1 MSSLFDTATPHPAGY
16 REVEVRPL
24 FEAPRDD
31 LALVDVR
38 EPAELAGL
46 LGHIDGVHRAPL
58 STVAE
63 AVRDWPRQAP
73 VVLVCRSGARS
84 ARAAAQLVGLGFTR
98 VMNLRGGML
107 AWNTARLPVVR
118 THPAPLPSVEAVRD
132 ALFQGLHQLLVHT
145 AMPRDASTAVGG
157 PAAHEGSARRDD
169 SARTVRPADSGAVP
183 VAPLLG
189 APDALPA
196 HRVPSSSSPTLANSG
211 ASDAPP
217 AHRVPSGASPTL
229 AHWGASDATPAH
241 RAPSSS
247 SPTLAHWGASDAT
260 PARRAPSGASPTLAH
275 WGASDAP
282 PAHRVPS
289 GASPAL
295 AHLGASDA
303 LPAHRVPASSAP
315 PSREAAGA
323 REHRGASSA
332 PPSREAAG
340 AHEHRGAS
348 SAVPE
353 DAPTA
358 ANHTPEPP
366 SRLALAAVLDALQ
379 AARPPDIRDAAAF
392 DVLLRDLKDQ
402 LAVAQARPEG
412 LT

>member
-217 AHRVPSGASPTL
+217 AHRVPSGASP
-229 AHWGASDATPAH
+229 
-241 RAPSSS
+241 
-247 SPTLAHWGASDAT
+247 
-260 PARRAPSGASPTLAH
+260 
-275 WGASDAP
+275 
-282 PAHRVPS
+282 
-289 GASPAL
+289 AL

>member
-107 AWNTARLPVVR
+107 AWNTARLPVVS

-145 AMPRDASTAVGG
+145 EMPGDASTAVGER
-157 PAAHEGSARRDD
+157 AAHEGSARRDD
-169 SARTVRPADSGAVP
+169 SVRTARPADSGA
-183 VAPLLG
+183 A
-189 APDALPA
+189 PA
-196 HRVPSSSSPTLANSG
+196 HRAPSS
-211 ASDAPP
+211 
-217 AHRVPSGASPTL
+217 ASPTV
-229 AHWGASDATPAH
+229 AHLGASDATPAQ
-241 RAPSSS
+241 
-247 SPTLAHWGASDAT
+247 
-260 PARRAPSGASPTLAH
+260 
-275 WGASDAP
+275 
-282 PAHRVPS
+282 
-289 GASPAL
+289 
-295 AHLGASDA
+295 
-303 LPAHRVPASSAP
+303 RVPALSAP

-323 REHRGASSA
+323 REHRNASSA
-332 PPSREAAG
+332 APA
-340 AHEHRGAS
+340 
-348 SAVPE
+348 
-353 DAPTA
+353 DAPAT
-358 ANHTPEPP
+358 ANHPPQPP